1 MTTELYEVYSLE
13 EGDQIV
19 INEDIYFIRNIET
32 LDSDSSSLRLIDESG
47 YGSILNLEDT
57 AKVRVICDV
66 YHPYKT

>member
-32 LDSDSSSLRLIDESG
+32 LDRNSSSLRLIDESG

-66 YHPYKT
+66 YHPNKT

>member
-32 LDSDSSSLRLIDESG
+32 LDRNSSSLRLIDESG

-66 YHPYKT
+66 YHTDKT